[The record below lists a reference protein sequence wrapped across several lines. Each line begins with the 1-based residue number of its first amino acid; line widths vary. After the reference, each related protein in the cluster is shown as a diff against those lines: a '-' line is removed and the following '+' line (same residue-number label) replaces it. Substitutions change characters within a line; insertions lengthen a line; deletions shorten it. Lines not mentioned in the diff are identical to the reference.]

1 MRIAVLLLPGDEMRQ
16 HLLGGLAVAD
26 EIVVDEIDHRRM
38 PLLLAHGIELGDD
51 LLRRLQP
58 RLPAVETGNVA
69 ELAQVGTP
77 ARELQ
82 REHQIVLQRDEVV
95 RRDREILQRKPVLGF
110 EADLRGRARDA
121 LIEAARSADRWHL
134 PSRRCGDSRCP
145 DTSRAR
151 RTPTGRPAS
160 RPCRP
165 RARAR
170 RYRGS
175 AGAWTC
181 MPLTRMTSAHSSSAA
196 VALRIFSSM
205 KRTGHAFRHVGR
217 DQEQAL
223 RRHEGA
229 HPLHQPIGV
238 VEGTE
243 RGRVMRKNAQD
254 PASVLDWDRAAHA
267 TSHPLGRIVASSAA
281 RRKRLLFPGDFPC
294 GPFVPGAGFR

>member
-1 MRIAVLLLPGDEMRQ
+1 MICAAVLSL
-16 HLLGGLAVAD
+16 
-26 EIVVDEIDHRRM
+26 
-38 PLLLAHGIELGDD
+38 
-51 LLRRLQP
+51 
-58 RLPAVETGNVA
+58 RLPAVEIGNVA
-69 ELAQVGTP
+69 ELAQVGAP

-82 REHQIVLQRDEVV
+82 REHQVVLQRDEVV

-121 LIEAARSADRWHL
+121 LIEAGDQPIGGISHLADVEIVDVGIHLGRGGCRGAAQHHDLAGCVRALGDIVDLLALHVHAADQDDVGPFELGGGGLADILVDEADR
-134 PSRRCGDSRCP
+134 PS
-145 DTSRAR
+145 
-151 RTPTGRPAS
+151 
-160 RPCRP
+160 
-165 RARAR
+165 
-170 RYRGS
+170 
-175 AGAWTC
+175 
-181 MPLTRMTSAHSSSAA
+181 
-196 VALRIFSSM
+196 
-205 KRTGHAFRHVGR
+205 FRHVRR
-217 DQEQAL
+217 DQEEAL

-281 RRKRLLFPGDFPC
+281 RRKRLLFPRDFPC